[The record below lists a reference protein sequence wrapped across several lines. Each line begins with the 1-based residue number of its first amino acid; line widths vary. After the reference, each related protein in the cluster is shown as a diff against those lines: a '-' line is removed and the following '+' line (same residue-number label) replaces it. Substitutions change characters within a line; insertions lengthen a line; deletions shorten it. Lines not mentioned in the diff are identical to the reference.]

1 MPLVLCEV
9 TPGLRKEEASVAV
22 RDVNGRAQ
30 RLRVDKDFVVSRD
43 HEQYLPIGVVAAD
56 PDPAKKAVL
65 IELPREADS
74 RVNRLWVP
82 AEHIVRLTQAK

>member
-9 TPGLRKEEASVAV
+9 KRGLREEEASVTV
-22 RDVNGRAQ
+22 RDVTGRAQ
-30 RLRVDKDFVVSRD
+30 RLRVDKDFVVTHD

-65 IELPREADS
+65 IELPHEADS
-74 RVNRLWVP
+74 GVNRLWVP
-82 AEHIVRLTQAK
+82 AEHILRGAAAK